1 MAEKVL
7 RINMFGG
14 FAMYYGENAVIL
26 NKTGSSKSVRLLQ
39 ILLLSLK
46 GGISKSE
53 LIDNL
58 YGWNDK
64 TDMANRNKNL
74 NNLIYRL
81 KGQLAAGGLPEG
93 EYVEIIDGM
102 CSFKSAIPLEL
113 DTQRFEDTVIAAR
126 SMGGVKRIRLL
137 SRANEMYRGGAP
149 SREFV
154 RDMVFP

>member
-81 KGQLAAGGLPEG
+81 KGQLAAGG

-126 SMGGVKRIRLL
+126 SMGGGKTHSFAQQSQRDVP
-137 SRANEMYRGGAP
+137 GGAP

>member
-81 KGQLAAGGLPEG
+81 KGQLAAGG

-126 SMGGVKRIRLL
+126 SMGGKTHSFAQQSQRDVP
-137 SRANEMYRGGAP
+137 GGAP

>member
-81 KGQLAAGGLPEG
+81 KGQLAAGG

-126 SMGGVKRIRLL
+126 S
-137 SRANEMYRGGAP
+137 GA
-149 SREFV
+149 
-154 RDMVFP
+154 

>member
-81 KGQLAAGGLPEG
+81 KGQLAAGG

-126 SMGGVKRIRLL
+126 SMGG
-137 SRANEMYRGGAP
+137 
-149 SREFV
+149 
-154 RDMVFP
+154 